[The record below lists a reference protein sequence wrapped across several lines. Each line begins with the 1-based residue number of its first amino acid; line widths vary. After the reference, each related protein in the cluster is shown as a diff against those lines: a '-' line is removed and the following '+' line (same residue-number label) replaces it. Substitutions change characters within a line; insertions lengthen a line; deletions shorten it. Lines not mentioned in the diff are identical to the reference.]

1 MNKKEI
7 AKLIDHTLL
16 RPDAV
21 YDDIKKLCHEAL
33 MFGFHSVCVNPYY
46 ISDVKNLLQGSHVR
60 ITAVTGFPFGMTTTE
75 AKVFEA
81 MNAALAGAH
90 EIDMVINTG
99 ALKSGRWDI
108 VSKDISDVIAAT
120 KGLVHKVI
128 IETCYLTPSEK
139 KKVVGT
145 VLDAGAEFIKTST
158 GFGPGGARIRDVRLI
173 KSIVG
178 EKAGIKAAGGIRK
191 LKQVLAL
198 LDAGATRIGTSSGVK
213 IIRELRD

>member
-1 MNKKEI
+1 MNQKDI

-16 RPDAV
+16 RPDAS
-21 YDDIKKLCHEAL
+21 YSDIKRLCQEAL
-33 MFGFHSVCVNPYY
+33 RFGFQSVCVYPYY
-46 ISDVKNLLQGSHVR
+46 ISDAKNLLQGSHVR
-60 ITAVTGFPFGMTTTE
+60 ITTVTGFPSGMTTTQG
-75 AKVFEA
+75 KVFEA
-81 MNAALAGAH
+81 MNAALEGAH

-108 VSKDISDVIAAT
+108 VAKDISDVMAAT

-145 VLDAGAEFIKTST
+145 VLDAGAAFVKTST
-158 GFGPGGARIRDVRLI
+158 GFGPGGARIRDIRLI

-178 EKAGIKAAGGIRK
+178 DKAGIKAAGGIRT

-198 LDAGATRIGTSSGVK
+198 LDAGATRIGTSSGVQ
-213 IIRELRD
+213 IIKQLS